1 MHEQQV
7 AQKAR
12 FIGYGIGIAVVVVL
26 VVAKF
31 VLKF

>member
-12 FIGYGIGIAVVVVL
+12 YIGYGIGIVLVVVL

-31 VLKF
+31 VFKF